1 MSSVV
6 TIGFLDRTR
15 ACIQTEFIPPLADDE
30 RRELLI
36 HAAMLTGR
44 AFAALAP
51 ERQRSLAGVLKEW
64 IAERFVL
71 CPVQIVAG
79 DPVAC
84 PQRFA
89 STFLAPV
96 REYALATSGCDQETG
111 GIEYFLPMAAVVFLR
126 SVASADAEP
135 DELLKPALALCAAVA
150 IHPITVANHFQMAAA
165 SLPKVAPVVDR
176 TPSPD
181 PVGSTR
187 LAKGEL
193 RRHLLETR
201 SSLIVSACLA
211 ALAIMVGVQYLS
223 TRESTKGEEGME
235 EKVMQ
240 EAQPVPKQLSP
251 QARAYLRKTRDLVEN
266 SLAQV
271 EVMLAASERKDM
283 EPGELAETLEYG
295 TGRLQAWQR
304 QFAELNPPQALQ
316 DRHREIGRL
325 LAELD
330 DIIRSLRASQT
341 KPTATA
347 LRERVSAVHDH
358 LERELNE
365 AESI

>member
-1 MSSVV
+1 VSSVV

-15 ACIQTEFIPPLADDE
+15 ACIQTEFISPLADDE

-64 IAERFVL
+64 IAERFAL

-79 DPVAC
+79 NPVAC

-96 REYALATSGCDQETG
+96 REYALATSGCDQEMG

-126 SVASADAEP
+126 SMASTDADP

-150 IHPITVANHFQMAAA
+150 IHPVTVANHFQMAAA

-176 TPSPD
+176 SPSPD
-181 PVGSTR
+181 PVGSAR
-187 LAKGEL
+187 LAKWEL

-201 SSLIVSACLA
+201 RSLIVSACLA

-223 TRESTKGEEGME
+223 TREPES
-235 EKVMQ
+235 
-240 EAQPVPKQLSP
+240 QPVPKQLSP
-251 QARAYLRKTRDLVEN
+251 QARAYLRTTRDLVEK

-271 EVMLAASERKDM
+271 EVMLTATERKDM
-283 EPGELAETLEYG
+283 EPGAVAETLEYG
-295 TGRLQAWQR
+295 TGRLHTWQR
-304 QFAELNPPQALQ
+304 QFAELTPPQTLR

-330 DIIRSLRASQT
+330 DIIRSLRSSQT
-341 KPTATA
+341 KPTATT

-358 LERELNE
+358 LEQELNE